1 MSLLNISPIDGRYQ
15 QDTKELVAYF
25 SEFALIH
32 YRVFV
37 EIEYLLSLPQII
49 NKLNLNDSKI
59 KNLKNIYFNFS
70 LEDARKIKE
79 IENITNHDVKAIE
92 YFLREKLKTLNLET
106 YISFIHFGL
115 TSEDV
120 NNLAYHLMWSQAV
133 EKIYIPSIDELYL
146 TLKK

>member
-1 MSLLNISPIDGRYQ
+1 MSLLNISPIDARYQ

-25 SEFALIH
+25 SEFALIR

-37 EIEYLLSLPQII
+37 EIEYLLSLSQII

-79 IENITNHDVKAIE
+79 IENIKNQLDSKQGKKVKNKE
-92 YFLREKLKTLNLET
+92 EFKTTLNDLHNAL
-106 YISFIHFGL
+106 SKG
-115 TSEDV
+115 
-120 NNLAYHLMWSQAV
+120 
-133 EKIYIPSIDELYL
+133 
-146 TLKK
+146 